1 MIGKHEPKPGE
12 RTAQT
17 FTRHYMA
24 QDENGLALRK
34 PAQIAKDKMATVMPV
49 QTNRGTAF
57 QDAVSATESSEA
69 L

>member
-17 FTRHYMA
+17 FTRHYTA

-34 PAQIAKDKMATVMPV
+34 AAQIAKDNMVTIMPV

-57 QDAVSATESSEA
+57 HDAVSATESSEA